1 MNPASVFC
9 DILVADF
16 PDFLFGDPCRPIDR
30 QPEVFGREKCS
41 VPNYV
46 FGGAILIAVGKKS
59 RNLLTGTRFKSRNE
73 LSLRKES
80 ADDLE

>member
-1 MNPASVFC
+1 MNPASTFC
-9 DILVADF
+9 DILIADF
-16 PDFLFGDPCRPIDR
+16 PDFLLGDPRRPIDR
-30 QPEVFGREKCS
+30 QSEVFGREKCS

-46 FGGAILIAVGKKS
+46 FLRAILIAVGKKS
-59 RNLLTGTRFKSRNE
+59 RNLLTGTCFKSRTE